1 MTSTR
6 GIALKPA
13 VLLALAAP
21 ALLGVAPPP
30 SPGPP
35 DGVSVVVTYHQ
46 ARSLKGMVRACMVHA
61 AADFP
66 DCTNAGDAYR
76 ANVPTGALQ
85 VRFAHV
91 MPGRYAIALLHDE
104 NGNGKADRVLGMM
117 PKEGFGFSR
126 DAPLQMGPPKFA
138 AAAFT
143 VGEEPLTL
151 SIRLRYLF

>member
-1 MTSTR
+1 M
-6 GIALKPA
+6 
-13 VLLALAAP
+13 LLALACP

-30 SPGPP
+30 S
-35 DGVSVVVTYHQ
+35 DGVSVVVTFSE
-46 ARSLKGMVRACMVHA
+46 ARSMKGMVRACMVHL

-66 DCTNAGDAYR
+66 DCTDAHDAYR
-76 ANVPTGALQ
+76 ANVPTSALQ
-85 VRFAHV
+85 LRFANV

-104 NGNGKADRVLGMM
+104 NGNGKADLVLGMM

-143 VGEEPLTL
+143 VGEEPIQLA
-151 SIRLRYLF
+151 IRMRYLF